1 MGQRPGPKRLGG
13 KLRKRA
19 SFLEEERER
28 ERERLGRPRETLF
41 PKAQSPNS
49 TNGRGRP
56 KPRSFLATPIASASA
71 GAGSA
76 RGARNRATTRREAT
90 EAKLRASKALGGAES
105 LGKSEDSETVIQ
117 GFKPTCR
124 RKTTL
129 HPEAEAG
136 LQPGARKNAAGSAP
150 VIQGPVRG
158 SLGFASLFE
167 ELAGPLRPGP
177 GKPKPEAAAGGVSP
191 WRATTARVFPG
202 AAGRRWLCER
212 RRRVSE
218 RL

>member
-1 MGQRPGPKRLGG
+1 MIQR
-13 KLRKRA
+13 
-19 SFLEEERER
+19 
-28 ERERLGRPRETLF
+28 
-41 PKAQSPNS
+41 
-49 TNGRGRP
+49 
-56 KPRSFLATPIASASA
+56 
-71 GAGSA
+71 
-76 RGARNRATTRREAT
+76 
-90 EAKLRASKALGGAES
+90 
-105 LGKSEDSETVIQ
+105 
-117 GFKPTCR
+117 FKPTCR

-191 WRATTARVFPG
+191 WRATTARVFSGGCRAAVALRKAAKSFG
-202 AAGRRWLCER
+202 ATLKFDETLQRCLQAQ
-212 RRRVSE
+212 SE
-218 RL
+218 GPLDPKPLQAQDLLLKRHL